1 MKKINW
7 KFAPLA
13 FVATMFVFTACSSD
27 DDDNTNTAPDG
38 TELKGEL
45 TQDLTLKSGNTYPL
59 TGGYHV
65 KSGAT
70 LTIEPGVIIKAKD
83 DDIVDYIL
91 IEQGAKIDAQ
101 GTATN
106 PIVMTAEK
114 QSYGAW
120 GGVHICGKA
129 SINIGST
136 GKSEIG
142 DATYGGTTDTD
153 NSGTMKYVR
162 VEYAGYNFSETK
174 EGNGFTF
181 YGVGSGTTLEY
192 LQAYRGSDDGFEF
205 FGGTVNVKH
214 LVSTSNSDD
223 SFDWTEGWRG
233 KGQFLVAYQE
243 SSATLG
249 YDCDALIEADNYDKN
264 VTATPVSQPTLA
276 NLTLVGNAS
285 TTNTRGIRLRAGTY
299 AKIYNALV
307 KGKTNN
313 LTTETKETEEALVGG
328 TNSILNNILI
338 EGDIKVSGLGGYTS
352 ALFAAATGNKI
363 GQTIALTS
371 NYIGTIDGGT
381 DLSADS
387 FFEKAQ
393 YKGAVTSTNNWTS
406 GWTR

>member
-1 MKKINW
+1 MKKINL

-27 DDDNTNTAPDG
+27 DDDKKDVPVES

-45 TQDLTLKSGNTYPL
+45 TKDLTLKTGITYSL
-59 TGGYHV
+59 TGGYSV

-83 DDIVDYIL
+83 DNIVDYIL
-91 IEQGAKIDAQ
+91 IEQGGKINAQ
-101 GTATN
+101 GTAAN

-114 QSYGAW
+114 QSAGAW

-129 SINIGST
+129 PINIGAT

-142 DATYGGTTDTD
+142 DATYGGTVAND

-174 EGNGFTF
+174 EGNGFTL

-192 LQAYRGSDDGFEF
+192 LQAYKGSDDGFEF

-243 SSATLG
+243 SATTLG

-264 VTATPVSQPTLA
+264 VVAAPVSQPTLA

-285 TTNTRGIRLRAGTY
+285 TANTRGIRLRAGTY

-313 LTTETKETEEALVGG
+313 LTTETTETEAALVGG
-328 TNSILNNILI
+328 TNSILNNIFI
-338 EGDIKVSGLGGYTS
+338 EGDIKVSGFGYTS

-363 GQTIALTS
+363 GQTIALN
-371 NYIGTIDGGT
+371 NYVGTIDGGT

-387 FFEKAQ
+387 FFEKAA
-393 YKGAVTSTNNWTS
+393 YKGAVTSSNNWTT